1 MTMRYVIWRLPRY
14 AHRIPPGFIT
24 GTLPFGSRHRNDGT
38 YELSLV
44 SFISGLVSVHPVI
57 YLCLAL
63 FLLPATSQAAADKD
77 PVAAYFS
84 GLKTFQAN
92 FEQTVVDSNG
102 EQVQHSEGKVW
113 IQKPGRFRWDYRTP
127 YRQLIVAD
135 GSRLWTYDEDLQQ
148 ATVKPVDDAL
158 SSTPAMLLSGF
169 RPLSEV
175 MTWKPMGSDDGKRWF
190 SLSPRQSDSVVEKVR
205 LAFDRDQLAI
215 IEVNDSFGNQTQI
228 LFTGIVRNRE
238 IDPGLFELQ
247 LPADTDIIG
256 ATP

>member
-1 MTMRYVIWRLPRY
+1 M
-14 AHRIPPGFIT
+14 PG
-24 GTLPFGSRHRNDGT
+24 
-38 YELSLV
+38 
-44 SFISGLVSVHPVI
+44 SFTQYPVI
-57 YLCLAL
+57 YSCLV
-63 FLLPATSQAAADKD
+63 LLLLSGAGRAVAVDD

-135 GSRLWTYDEDLQQ
+135 GKRLWTYDEDLQQ

-175 MTWKPMGSDDGKRWF
+175 MTWKPADSVDGKRWF
-190 SLSPRQSDSVVEKVR
+190 NLSPRQSDSAVEKVR
-205 LAFDRDQLAI
+205 LAFDKDQLAI
-215 IEVNDSFGNQTQI
+215 IEVNDSFGNRTRI
-228 LFTGIVRNRE
+228 IFTGIVRNRKL
-238 IDPGLFELQ
+238 DSGLFELQ

>member
-1 MTMRYVIWRLPRY
+1 M
-14 AHRIPPGFIT
+14 HR
-24 GTLPFGSRHRNDGT
+24 
-38 YELSLV
+38 SLIAYPLTC
-44 SFISGLVSVHPVI
+44 F
-57 YLCLAL
+57 CLAL
-63 FLLPATSQAAADKD
+63 FLSPGVSHAAADD

-84 GLKTFQAN
+84 GLETFQAS

-113 IQKPGRFRWDYRTP
+113 IQKPGRFRWDYQTP

-135 GSRLWTYDEDLQQ
+135 GNRLWTYDEDLQQ

-175 MTWKPMGSDDGKRWF
+175 MNSKPVGSDDGKRWF
-190 SLSPRQSDSVVEKVR
+190 SLSPRQSDSAVEKVR
-205 LAFDRDQLAI
+205 LAFDKEQLVI
-215 IEVNDSFGNQTQI
+215 IEVNDSFGNQTRI
-228 LFTGIVRNRE
+228 LFSGIVRNRE
-238 IDPGLFELQ
+238 LEPGLFKLE

-256 ATP
+256 DTP

>member
-1 MTMRYVIWRLPRY
+1 MMFRFSMVR
-14 AHRIPPGFIT
+14 
-24 GTLPFGSRHRNDGT
+24 
-38 YELSLV
+38 
-44 SFISGLVSVHPVI
+44 PVL
-57 YLCLAL
+57 YFCLAL
-63 FLLPATSQAAADKD
+63 LLFAGVSQAATDD

-102 EQVQHSEGKVW
+102 EQVQHSKGKVW
-113 IQKPGRFRWDYRTP
+113 IQKPGRFRWDYQTP

-135 GSRLWTYDEDLQQ
+135 GKRLWTYDEDLQQ

-158 SSTPAMLLSGF
+158 SNTPAMLLSGY

-175 MTWKPMGSDDGKRWF
+175 MSWKPVASEDGKTWF
-190 SLSPRQSDSVVEKVR
+190 SLNPRQSDSVVEKVR
-205 LAFDRDQLAI
+205 LAFDRDELAI
-215 IEVNDSFGNQTQI
+215 IEVNDSFGNQTRI

-238 IDPGLFELQ
+238 LESGLFELQ

-256 ATP
+256 DTP

>member
-1 MTMRYVIWRLPRY
+1 MSTLGFLTRYRV
-14 AHRIPPGFIT
+14 
-24 GTLPFGSRHRNDGT
+24 
-38 YELSLV
+38 
-44 SFISGLVSVHPVI
+44 VH
-57 YLCLAL
+57 LCLAL
-63 FLLPATSQAAADKD
+63 FLMPGVGQASDD

-84 GLKTFQAN
+84 ALKTFQAN

-113 IQKPGRFRWDYRTP
+113 IQKPGRFRWDYQTP

-135 GSRLWTYDEDLQQ
+135 GKRLWTYDEDLQQ

-175 MTWKPMGSDDGKRWF
+175 MNSEPVDSDDGKRWF

-205 LAFDRDQLAI
+205 LAFDKDQLVI
-215 IEVNDSFGNQTQI
+215 IEVNDSFGNQTRI
-228 LFTGIVRNRE
+228 LFSGILRNRE
-238 IDPGLFELQ
+238 LEPGLFELK

-256 ATP
+256 DTP

>member
-1 MTMRYVIWRLPRY
+1 MSMIRFLTRYRVVY
-14 AHRIPPGFIT
+14 F
-24 GTLPFGSRHRNDGT
+24 
-38 YELSLV
+38 
-44 SFISGLVSVHPVI
+44 
-57 YLCLAL
+57 CLAL
-63 FLLPATSQAAADKD
+63 FLMPGVGQQAAAADD
-77 PVAAYFS
+77 PVADYFS
-84 GLKTFQAN
+84 SLKTFQAN

-135 GSRLWTYDEDLQQ
+135 GKRLWTYDEDLQQ

-175 MTWKPMGSDDGKRWF
+175 MNSEPLDSDDGKRWF
-190 SLSPRQSDSVVEKVR
+190 SLSPRQSDSAVEKVR
-205 LAFDRDQLAI
+205 LAFDKDQLVI
-215 IEVNDSFGNQTQI
+215 IEVNDSFGNQTRI
-228 LFTGIVRNRE
+228 LFSGILRNRE
-238 IDPGLFELQ
+238 LEPGLFELK

-256 ATP
+256 DTP

>member
-1 MTMRYVIWRLPRY
+1 M
-14 AHRIPPGFIT
+14 HR
-24 GTLPFGSRHRNDGT
+24 
-38 YELSLV
+38 
-44 SFISGLVSVHPVI
+44 PVI
-57 YLCLAL
+57 EYPVICFCLAL
-63 FLLPATSQAAADKD
+63 LLIVGASQAAAVDD

-102 EQVQHSEGKVW
+102 EQVQHSKGKVW
-113 IQKPGRFRWDYRTP
+113 IQKPGRFRWDYQTP

-135 GSRLWTYDEDLQQ
+135 GKRLWTYDEDLQQ

-175 MTWKPMGSDDGKRWF
+175 MTWKPVDSDDGKRWF
-190 SLSPRQSDSVVEKVR
+190 SLSPRQSDSAVERAR
-205 LAFDRDQLAI
+205 LAFDKSQLAI
-215 IEVNDSFGNQTQI
+215 IEVNDSFGNQTRI
-228 LFTGIVRNRE
+228 IFTGIVRNRKLE
-238 IDPGLFELQ
+238 SGLFELQ